1 MILIFLKLIACVDNE
16 IINVKNEISS
26 VNNNNTNEVL
36 IENNTILSK
45 TEDEL
50 EDEIKEKQLNVKKN
64 KKGSFF
70 KIYRIL
76 FLNYTV
82 II

>member
-1 MILIFLKLIACVDNE
+1 MILIFLKLIACIDNE

-64 KKGSFF
+64 KKSSFF